1 MNRKIDQTQT
11 KNTTKINKSR
21 SDIDYDI
28 DID

>member
-21 SDIDYDI
+21 SDIDYVFLA
-28 DID
+28 